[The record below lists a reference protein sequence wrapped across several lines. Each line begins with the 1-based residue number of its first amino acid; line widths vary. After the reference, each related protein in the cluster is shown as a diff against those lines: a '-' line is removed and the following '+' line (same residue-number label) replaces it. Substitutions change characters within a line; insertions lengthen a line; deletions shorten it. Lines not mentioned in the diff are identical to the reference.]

1 MGCDL
6 TYVGAPGEI
15 RKDAFH
21 GTTLQN
27 ALKIRQKATDDF
39 VLPQSGFRP
48 AIGIAGMG
56 CYFDLGN
63 DTSARER
70 ALFHADGNLSQATI
84 IQAELHLGKTIDI
97 NFRTNSAIKEEFKSW
112 QERKKIQ
119 LTQKTFEEQKELFL
133 CEQYPLVNSVFYL
146 SLRTSDL
153 YIAVRDPKR
162 IKILSTQTLDGKV
175 IK

>member
-6 TYVGAPGEI
+6 TYIGVPGEI
-15 RKDAFH
+15 RRDAFH

-27 ALKIRQKATDDF
+27 TLG
-39 VLPQSGFRP
+39 VLQIGFRP
-48 AIGIAGMG
+48 ALGIAGLG

-63 DTSARER
+63 DDSARER
-70 ALFHADGNLSQATI
+70 AIFRVGGNLSQATI

-97 NFRTNSAIKEEFKSW
+97 NFRTNPAIKEDFKSW

-119 LTQKTFEEQKELFL
+119 LTQKTFEKQKELFL
-133 CEQYPLVNSVFYL
+133 REQYPKVNSVFYL
-146 SLRTSDL
+146 SLRTSNL
-153 YIAVRDPKR
+153 YVAVRDPKR
-162 IKILSTQTLDGKV
+162 IKILSAQTLDGKV

>member
-1 MGCDL
+1 MIGANLAMECDL

-15 RKDAFH
+15 RRDAFH
-21 GTTLQN
+21 GTMLQN
-27 ALKIRQKATDDF
+27 ALGILK
-39 VLPQSGFRP
+39 SGFRP

-63 DTSARER
+63 DASARER
-70 ALFHADGNLSQATI
+70 ALFRADGNVSQATI
-84 IQAELHLGKTIDI
+84 IQAELHLGKTIDM
-97 NFRTNSAIKEEFKSW
+97 NFRTNPAIKEDFKSW
-112 QERKKIQ
+112 QERKKNQ

-146 SLRTSDL
+146 SLLTSNL
-153 YIAVRDPKR
+153 YVAVRDTKR
-162 IKILSTQTLDGKV
+162 IKILSVQTSDGKV